1 MNAGLQDINAWVMP
15 GFIKL
20 LANANPFCQERMNTV
35 VEKHLIANDWQIHTD
50 YLQKVLIQ
58 KINV

>member
-20 LANANPFCQERMNTV
+20 LANANPFCQERMSTV
-35 VEKHLIANDWQIHTD
+35 VDKRLIANDCQ
-50 YLQKVLIQ
+50 
-58 KINV
+58 